1 MHTYM
6 HTLPE
11 FVFQQPTSVYSAWY
25 TIGTFHLTFSH
36 GGCID
41 KPDPSDSVRAGL
53 AMSYISLFYLVLC
66 TIITYDS
73 YRKQVKKEKEGDQDR
88 DGVRTLVIFRD
99 LLNFRY
105 L

>member
-1 MHTYM
+1 
-6 HTLPE
+6 
-11 FVFQQPTSVYSAWY
+11 
-25 TIGTFHLTFSH
+25 
-36 GGCID
+36 
-41 KPDPSDSVRAGL
+41 
-53 AMSYISLFYLVLC
+53 MSYISLFYLVLC

>member
-1 MHTYM
+1 M

-99 LLNFRY
+99 LLIFRY